1 MEVWNSRLA
10 LGQQSCRPFR
20 IYLHLEY
27 TNPPILIHQTL
38 SLCTISLASK
48 STESP
53 RRLSSILLPAHALL
67 HRSSSSTKSPLTT
80 PSPTYDT
87 LRATLVQAEL
97 ILLRVLAFELH
108 LPSPLEYLQ
117 RYLERAME
125 DVENVGEAFDEWD
138 QDAKDEYGVQSGIME
153 GRLGNKCKQRA
164 VDA

>member
-1 MEVWNSRLA
+1 MGVDCLSRQGIGTLVCLDRWLWA
-10 LGQQSCRPFR
+10 P
-20 IYLHLEY
+20 EAPV
-27 TNPPILIHQTL
+27 PPMK
-38 SLCTISLASK
+38 SSK

-67 HRSSSSTKSPLTT
+67 HRSSSSSTKSPLAI

-97 ILLRVLAFELH
+97 ILLRVLAFELR

-138 QDAKDEYGVQSGIME
+138 RDAKDEYGVQSGIIE
-153 GRLGNKCKQRA
+153 GRLGSKCKQRA